1 MATEPDSERSER
13 NGPVKRRRVVTG
25 AAGLA
30 LVALAGCGGNGD
42 DGNGTDGNDTDGG
55 GMNGDDN
62 ETAGDGGDD
71 GTDGDNET
79 DGDDGTDGDNET
91 DGGDGAGETA
101 LVRVVHAS
109 PDAPNVD
116 VFVDDESA
124 LEDVPF
130 RTVSEYLSLPGG
142 EYGVRIT
149 AAGDA
154 DTVVFEDT
162 VAVEA
167 GTASSL
173 VALGELNDDSF
184 EVRAFADDVSAVA
197 DGEARVR
204 LVHCSPD
211 APAVDVVP
219 AGGSDPLFAD
229 VAFGEASDHAT
240 VPGGAYTLE
249 VRPAGGDTA
258 AATFDV
264 ELAGGTASTGF
275 AMGYLDPE
283 SAAADE
289 PFDLTLAVDVGG
301 E

>member
-1 MATEPDSERSER
+1 MATEPDTER
-13 NGPVKRRRVVTG
+13 NERNDRVKRRHVVTG

-30 LVALAGCGGNGD
+30 LAALAGCGGNGTN
-42 DGNGTDGNDTDGG
+42 GNGTDGNDTNGDGTG
-55 GMNGDDN
+55 ADGADGDDGMNG
-62 ETAGDGGDD
+62 D
-71 GTDGDNET
+71 GTDGDDNGT
-79 DGDDGTDGDNET
+79 DDDDNGTDDG
-91 DGGDGAGETA
+91 GAGEEA

-130 RTVSEYLSLPGG
+130 RTVSDYLSLTSG
-142 EYGVRIT
+142 EYDVRIT

-184 EVRAFADDVSAVA
+184 EVRAFTDDVTSVG
-197 DGEARVR
+197 DDEARVKV
-204 LVHCSPD
+204 VHCSPD

-219 AGGSDPLFAD
+219 AGGSDPLFTD
-229 VAFGEASDHAT
+229 LAFGEGSDHAT
-240 VPGGAYTLE
+240 IPAGAYTLE

-264 ELAGGTASTGF
+264 EFEGGTASTGF

-283 SAAADE
+283 NAAADE
-289 PFDLTLAVDVGG
+289 PFDLTIAVDAGG

>member
-1 MATEPDSERSER
+1 MATELDTERTDRRDS
-13 NGPVKRRRVVTG
+13 VKRRRVVSG

-30 LVALAGCGGNGD
+30 LVALAGCGGNAADENGTNGNDTNGGGADGNDTSGD
-42 DGNGTDGNDTDGG
+42 GTDGDDMDGNGTDDG
-55 GMNGDDN
+55 
-62 ETAGDGGDD
+62 
-71 GTDGDNET
+71 NET
-79 DGDDGTDGDNET
+79 DGE
-91 DGGDGAGETA
+91 DGADEEA

-116 VFVDDESA
+116 VFVDDEST
-124 LEDVPF
+124 LQDVPF
-130 RTVSEYLSLPGG
+130 RTVSEYLSLPAG
-142 EYGVRIT
+142 EYAVRIT

-154 DTVVFEDT
+154 DTVVFDDT